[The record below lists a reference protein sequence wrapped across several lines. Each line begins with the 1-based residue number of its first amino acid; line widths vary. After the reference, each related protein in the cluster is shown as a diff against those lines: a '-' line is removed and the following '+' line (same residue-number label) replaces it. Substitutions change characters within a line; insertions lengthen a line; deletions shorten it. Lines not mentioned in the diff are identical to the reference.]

1 MVKSMQVLIKL
12 KKIMDKKS
20 LSENLKKLLV
30 ISNWFEEMKEV
41 DIEEGL
47 KKVKEAVAI
56 IKNSRTQLQEIE
68 NEFEEIKNEVKKD
81 ISEK

>member
-1 MVKSMQVLIKL
+1 
-12 KKIMDKKS
+12 MDKKS